1 MPIILCPNC
10 QERMNVSSAD
20 VGERVVCPGCEHRF
34 VARDDAPAPRDDDDR
49 PRERSRSRGR
59 DDDRDYDR
67 PRQKPKS
74 NRLLWIVLITVG
86 VLSLVVCG
94 GCIGFGIYVNKA
106 KATFESAWADHSVA
120 SFDGGSAPIT
130 ASFPMPA
137 ISTGLNDSAN
147 KGTGSAFIFDN
158 VQQQGSIKDAKFMIG
173 FVDYPAGTENPL
185 EKGYLPIR
193 TAITADHMYNPLAAP
208 RIASELPVTVGGYPG
223 KEVKYM
229 EEEGGYTLQ
238 VIHVDDRPK
247 GGTVRLVVILAGGVG
262 LKDEDK
268 QKFLGSVKIG
278 KGK

>member
-10 QERMNVSSAD
+10 QERMNVSSGD

-34 VARDDAPAPRDDDDR
+34 VARDDAPAPRDEDDR
-49 PRERSRSRGR
+49 PRERSRSRSR
-59 DDDRDYDR
+59 DDDRDFDR

-94 GCIGFGIYVNKA
+94 GCIGLGIYVNKA
-106 KATFESAWADHSVA
+106 KAKFESAWVDQSVA

-130 ASFPMPA
+130 ASFPMPP

-158 VQQQGSIKDAKFMIG
+158 VQQQGSLSDAKFLIG

-193 TAITADHMYNPLAAP
+193 TAVAETHMYNPLAAP
-208 RIASELPVTVGGYPG
+208 RIASELPVTVGGYTG
-223 KEVKYM
+223 KEAKYM
-229 EEEGGYTLQ
+229 DEEGAYVLQ
-238 VIHVDDRPK
+238 VIHVNDRPK
-247 GGTVRLVVILAGGVG
+247 GSTVRLVVILVGGVG

-268 QKFLGSVKIG
+268 QKFLSSVKIG